1 MSRVA
6 RAEALSSLDQ
16 TLSALAD
23 PQRRE
28 VIEFL
33 RDRPRP
39 AGELARLAGLSPPAM
54 SRHLRTLRESG
65 LVSETH
71 TGLDARVRVYQ
82 LRPEPMEQLKVWL
95 EETERLW
102 SRQLVAFKAH
112 LEKTKRRK

>member
-1 MSRVA
+1 MSRPA
-6 RAEALSSLDQ
+6 RLEAATSIDR
-16 TLSALAD
+16 TLTALAD

-28 VIEFL
+28 VIELL

-39 AGELARLAGLSPPAM
+39 AGELARLAGLSAPSM

-82 LRPEPMEQLKVWL
+82 LTPEPMDQLKAWL

-102 SRQLVAFKAH
+102 SRQLIAFKTH